1 MIVILAVMPTRL
13 FSIAVM
19 SVLLVGC
26 QSNEPRAALQAAPKL
41 TDVQPD
47 NATPRGLRTAQI
59 IGENFDTHA
68 SVDVWFGPNKSPRAA
83 IVSKTKIQV
92 EVPPGADNTEVE
104 VRVVEKGHEPAILPL
119 KFKYFEQH
127 APEE

>member
-1 MIVILAVMPTRL
+1 
-13 FSIAVM
+13 M

-26 QSNEPRAALQAAPKL
+26 QSNEPPAPAPALQAAPTL

-47 NATPRGLRTAQI
+47 NATPRGLRAAQI

-68 SVDVWFGPNKSPRAA
+68 SVEVWFGQTKATRAA

-104 VRVVEKGHEPAILPL
+104 VRVVEKGHQPAILPL